1 MVNLAHDI
9 DSGDESQP
17 GTSYRIS
24 KPGEF
29 SVIQSGKKYLVRKR
43 GKKQLVETGRYVL
56 RYTDFNPL

>member
-9 DSGDESQP
+9 ESGDESQP

-43 GKKQLVETGRYVL
+43 GKKQLVETGR
-56 RYTDFNPL
+56 